1 VSSETLRKWHH
12 RLFLFWMVPGNLIS
26 ITLVLLSGQKIIL
39 VWNLVVSMYTV
50 SMEHFLGMRQ
60 EEQNDD

>member
-1 VSSETLRKWHH
+1 MNSDTLRKWHH
-12 RLFLFWMVPGNLIS
+12 RLFIFWMVPGNIIS
-26 ITLVLLSGQKIIL
+26 ITLVLLTGQKTIL

-60 EEQNDD
+60 EAQADD